1 MLGAWRVAG
10 IWSLG
15 ALQLVS
21 AKKTSPCPHAI
32 LPAQACKLHWVTTNS
47 RYLIPQT
54 KSTNKTIFCTYLHS
68 LLPKN
73 IQKRWRFW
81 WIYHFGF
88 PSEKKKNHHEAQ
100 GPGSGSNGAP
110 DVVPL
115 GTWTFVHL
123 HHHHQSRRS
132 VTSKG
137 HGPSLTRWRWE
148 ILGFERLSQLRF
160 FRIKPIRKPVLGLKV
175 DINPSRKVKNEEDFG
190 EKNQHLEN
198 WISFETLSN
207 WCVCHISTIASYKDD
222 HRKKKRWHFSK
233 SLLGSVQYLHFQI
246 LPK

>member
-1 MLGAWRVAG
+1 MLFCQLKHANYIGSPPTAG
-10 IWSLG
+10 TSSPKQNRPTKQFFVRISTLYF
-15 ALQLVS
+15 Q
-21 AKKTSPCPHAI
+21 KTS
-32 LPAQACKLHWVTTNS
+32 KKGGVFGEFTTLAS
-47 RYLIPQT
+47 P
-54 KSTNKTIFCTYLHS
+54 
-68 LLPKN
+68 PK
-73 IQKRWRFW
+73 
-81 WIYHFGF
+81 
-88 PSEKKKNHHEAQ
+88 KKKNHHEAQ

-198 WISFETLSN
+198 WISFETRSN
-207 WCVCHISTIASYKDD
+207 WCVCQISTIASYKDD
-222 HRKKKRWHFSK
+222 HRKKNDDTSQN
-233 SLLGSVQYLHFQI
+233 LC
-246 LPK
+246 

>member
-21 AKKTSPCPHAI
+21 AKKSSPCRHAV
-32 LPAQACKLHWVTTNS
+32 LLAEACKLHRVTTNR

-68 LLPKN
+68 FLPKKN
-73 IQKRWRFW
+73 KKGVC
-81 WIYHFGF
+81 FGKYF
-88 PSEKKKNHHEAQ
+88 TPLASPPINPKNHHCAMNRIRQ
-100 GPGSGSNGAP
+100 QPGPP

-148 ILGFERLSQLRF
+148 F
-160 FRIKPIRKPVLGLKV
+160 FGVWKTFPIEIFSDQANKKAF
-175 DINPSRKVKNEEDFG
+175 FG
-190 EKNQHLEN
+190 IE
-198 WISFETLSN
+198 S
-207 WCVCHISTIASYKDD
+207 
-222 HRKKKRWHFSK
+222 WHK
-233 SLLGSVQYLHFQI
+233 S
-246 LPK
+246 

>member
-1 MLGAWRVAG
+1 MDGWMLGAWRVAG

-32 LPAQACKLHWVTTNS
+32 LPAQACKLHWVTTNR
-47 RYLIPQT
+47 RYLTPQT
-54 KSTNKTIFCTYLHS
+54 KSTNKTFFLYVSPLFSSNKTSNLRVFVLVNTS
-68 LLPKN
+68 PL
-73 IQKRWRFW
+73 WRFRS
-81 WIYHFGF
+81 HEN
-88 PSEKKKNHHEAQ
+88 PKKKHHCA
-100 GPGSGSNGAP
+100 GKATGSGSNNCGPP

-148 ILGFERLSQLRF
+148 F
-160 FRIKPIRKPVLGLKV
+160 FGVWKTF
-175 DINPSRKVKNEEDFG
+175 PSGIF
-190 EKNQHLEN
+190 
-198 WISFETLSN
+198 
-207 WCVCHISTIASYKDD
+207 
-222 HRKKKRWHFSK
+222 
-233 SLLGSVQYLHFQI
+233 SVQANKKAFFGIESWH
-246 LPK
+246 KS